1 MVFDM
6 ISSLWSGASIGK
18 KALIVFGIFC
28 AAILAASGSKEQTV
42 IVEKNGKT
50 ERYKIIKQ

>member
-1 MVFDM
+1 MVVDM
-6 ISSLWSGASIGK
+6 ISSLWSGASIAK

-28 AAILAASGSKEQTV
+28 TAILAANDTKEQTV

-50 ERYKIIKQ
+50 ERYKLVKP

>member
-1 MVFDM
+1 MVFAM
-6 ISSLWSGASIGK
+6 IASLWSGASIAK

-28 AAILAASGSKEQTV
+28 AAILAANDAKEQTV

-50 ERYKIIKQ
+50 ERYKLVKQ

>member
-18 KALIVFGIFC
+18 KALIVFGVFC

-50 ERYKIIKQ
+50 ERYKLVKQ